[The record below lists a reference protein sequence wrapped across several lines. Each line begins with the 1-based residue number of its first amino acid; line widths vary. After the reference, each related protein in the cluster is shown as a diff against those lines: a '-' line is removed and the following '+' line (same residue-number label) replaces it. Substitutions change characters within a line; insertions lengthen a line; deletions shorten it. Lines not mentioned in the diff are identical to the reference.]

1 MGRSI
6 DTAVGS
12 VSVDHFEPARLTHRV
27 FLGPKFLFAFF
38 NPNDELHDTS
48 RAIAE
53 FAREGDLPY
62 RQFIVN
68 EHALDEAATR
78 LKKRASLRYAEL
90 LFRAVDESGLFR
102 FERVSDSAFKQARER
117 FVEWDNNDASFT
129 DFVITC
135 HMNELGVNHIATYDS
150 HYQLFDVVT
159 IPHIDLG

>member
-6 DTAVGS
+6 ETEVGR
-12 VSVDHFEPARLTHRV
+12 VSVTDFEPGHLTHRV

-38 NPNDELHDTS
+38 NKNDELHGAS

-53 FAREGDLPY
+53 FARSGDLPY

-68 EHALDEAATR
+68 EHSLDEAATR

-90 LFRAVDESGLFR
+90 LFRAVEESDLFR
-102 FERVSDSAFKQARER
+102 FERVPANAFEQARNR
-117 FVEWDNNDASFT
+117 FIEWDDNDASFT
-129 DFVITC
+129 DFVIAC
-135 HMNELGVNHIATYDS
+135 HMDEMGVDHIATYDS

-159 IPHIDLG
+159 VPHIDLS